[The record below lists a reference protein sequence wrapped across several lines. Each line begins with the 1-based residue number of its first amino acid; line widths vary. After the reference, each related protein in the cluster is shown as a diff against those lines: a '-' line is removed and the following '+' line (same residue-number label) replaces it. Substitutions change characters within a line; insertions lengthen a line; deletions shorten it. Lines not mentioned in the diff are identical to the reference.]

1 MRTRSVCG
9 FFLTW
14 VGSYVLESM
23 RTLSYT
29 RTLGE
34 KEREKEEEE
43 GASHVAL
50 LKLGCLQHLLQHSGG
65 VDEIER
71 NIFRHLVCCTQLYH
85 AEGRR
90 TLWTSRRSSLPL
102 ATPAHKVPTAG
113 QIEAFTVYRIRL
125 APASTT
131 QYSPLHWQS
140 DAPRYREIGTLTVG
154 IVVKANLGDTDHPH
168 FADPDC
174 RLAQLRSRF
183 KVQGSRFIDKA
194 LQNARMRTR
203 ALSKFVCAAC

>member
-1 MRTRSVCG
+1 M
-9 FFLTW
+9 
-14 VGSYVLESM
+14 
-23 RTLSYT
+23 
-29 RTLGE
+29 
-34 KEREKEEEE
+34 
-43 GASHVAL
+43 AL

-113 QIEAFTVYRIRL
+113 QIEAFTVHRIRL
-125 APASTT
+125 APASTA

-140 DAPRYREIGTLTVG
+140 DALRYREIGTLTV
-154 IVVKANLGDTDHPH
+154 KANLGDADHPH

-183 KVQGSRFIDKA
+183 KVQGSSIKRCKIRACA
-194 LQNARMRTR
+194 LVRAQNLYVLHADR
-203 ALSKFVCAAC
+203 SS